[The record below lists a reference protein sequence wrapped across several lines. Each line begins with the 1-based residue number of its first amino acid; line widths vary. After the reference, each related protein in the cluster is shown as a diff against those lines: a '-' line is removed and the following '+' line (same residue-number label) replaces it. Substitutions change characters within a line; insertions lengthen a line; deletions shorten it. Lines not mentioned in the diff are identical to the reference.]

1 MAIRKTFFLV
11 TLLFSYLIQAENLG
25 SDSNSS
31 VEILS
36 KEIVK
41 ISDDEYLIGV
51 KFKFDQGWHTY
62 WINPG
67 DSGEKAK
74 FDWNLPEGYKISNP
88 KWPAPSTIPYPPLM
102 TYGYEDEVIILFSL
116 YKEIGSVKKGEITLN
131 SEWLACA
138 DICLPQSGTTK
149 INLNEIV
156 LSNFKTES
164 KILKVKNNLPKK
176 YPYLISAS
184 LKDNELNLSSQMSE
198 KFKDSEIYFFPYD
211 QNLISHTAIQ
221 NSEIGKNSF
230 THKVLRSNQK
240 ILSPNIKGVISFK
253 SNDEINSFYFSSNN
267 VSSENKF
274 SSLNLL
280 IALFSAFIGGL
291 LLNLMPC
298 VFPVISLKIF
308 NFIEIAN
315 NKREVLFHGMSF
327 SIGSIVTFISIGL
340 IILILKI
347 FGEEIGWGFQLQS
360 PIFVSLLIYLFALLF
375 LNFIGLFKIPNF
387 FGKFGTKTSDTN
399 SYKSSFGTGVL
410 AVAVATPCTAPFMGS
425 ALGLALTQ
433 PNFFSILIFLFL
445 GIGFSLP
452 YLIISLFP
460 GTLSY
465 LPKPGNWMETFRQIM
480 AIPIFLT
487 ILWLIWILSNQI
499 SFINLMSV
507 MLGVS
512 FILLLCF
519 TKEIITFLKVSSK
532 FNIPTSAIL
541 LIFSLYLLP
550 FNSEIDNL
558 SKSDISLEKIEN
570 LSKKGPL
577 FINFTADWCITCKVN
592 EQIALSGND
601 FKSMIAGQNINYL
614 KIDWTNKDPNVN
626 KLIETYGRSGIP
638 LYVFYPYEEYGP
650 VILPEILNK
659 SILEKYL
666 RENY

>member
-1 MAIRKTFFLV
+1 M
-11 TLLFSYLIQAENLG
+11 
-25 SDSNSS
+25 
-31 VEILS
+31 
-36 KEIVK
+36 
-41 ISDDEYLIGV
+41 
-51 KFKFDQGWHTY
+51 
-62 WINPG
+62 
-67 DSGEKAK
+67 
-74 FDWNLPEGYKISNP
+74 
-88 KWPAPSTIPYPPLM
+88 
-102 TYGYEDEVIILFSL
+102 
-116 YKEIGSVKKGEITLN
+116 
-131 SEWLACA
+131 
-138 DICLPQSGTTK
+138 
-149 INLNEIV
+149 
-156 LSNFKTES
+156 
-164 KILKVKNNLPKK
+164 
-176 YPYLISAS
+176 
-184 LKDNELNLSSQMSE
+184 
-198 KFKDSEIYFFPYD
+198 
-211 QNLISHTAIQ
+211 
-221 NSEIGKNSF
+221 
-230 THKVLRSNQK
+230 
-240 ILSPNIKGVISFK
+240 
-253 SNDEINSFYFSSNN
+253 
-267 VSSENKF
+267 
-274 SSLNLL
+274 
-280 IALFSAFIGGL
+280 
-291 LLNLMPC
+291 
-298 VFPVISLKIF
+298 
-308 NFIEIAN
+308 
-315 NKREVLFHGMSF
+315 
-327 SIGSIVTFISIGL
+327 
-340 IILILKI
+340 ILKI

-465 LPKPGNWMETFRQIM
+465 LPKPGNWMETFRLIM

-507 MLGVS
+507 VLGVS

-519 TKEIITFLKVSSK
+519 VKEIVTFLKVSSK
-532 FNIPTSAIL
+532 FNIPSSAIL

-550 FNSEIDNL
+550 FNSEIDNP

-601 FKSMIAGQNINYL
+601 FKSMIAAQNISYL

-626 KLIETYGRSGIP
+626 KLIENYGRSGIP

-650 VILPEILNK
+650 VILPEVLNK

-666 RENY
+666 RDSY

>member
-102 TYGYEDEVIILFSL
+102 TYGYENEVIILFSL

-253 SNDEINSFYFSSNN
+253 SDDEINSFYFSSNN

-519 TKEIITFLKVSSK
+519 IKEIVTFLKVSSK

-650 VILPEILNK
+650 VILPEVLNK

>member
-41 ISDDEYLIGV
+41 ISEDEYLIGV

-102 TYGYEDEVIILFSL
+102 TYGYENEVIILFSL

-184 LKDNELNLSSQMSE
+184 LKDNELNLSGQMNE

-519 TKEIITFLKVSSK
+519 IKEIVTFLKVSSK

-650 VILPEILNK
+650 VILPEVLNK

-666 RENY
+666 KESY

>member
-74 FDWNLPEGYKISNP
+74 FDWNLPKGYKISNP

-102 TYGYEDEVIILFSL
+102 TYGYENEVIILFSL

-184 LKDNELNLSSQMSE
+184 LNDNELNLSGQMNE

-253 SNDEINSFYFSSNN
+253 SDDEINSFYFSSNN

-274 SSLNLL
+274 SSLHLL

-519 TKEIITFLKVSSK
+519 IKEIVTFLKVSSK

-550 FNSEIDNL
+550 FNSEIYNL

-650 VILPEILNK
+650 VILPEVLNK